1 MAVIPRPPNKSIK
14 IRCGMIGFDDLLIL
28 GFANISGSRELER
41 RFFRFISG
49 QGLPVKMIRY

>member
-1 MAVIPRPPNKSIK
+1 
-14 IRCGMIGFDDLLIL
+14 MIGFDDLLIL